1 MLELLLD
8 LARGPALCPSDEV
21 ADGDVR
27 RDFDEHM
34 DVVARQH
41 AIDDRHPQL
50 VANPLDDLAHP
61 EPHLA
66 MQHLETIF
74 LCSDDLIAKG
84 KRSLPTLSE
93 DLTLH
98 PRKNQTTLNT
108 GALLFSKEK

>member
-50 VANPLDDLAHP
+50 VANLLDDLAHP

-66 MQHLETIF
+66 MQHLEPIF
-74 LCSDDLIAKG
+74 RCPDDMIAM
-84 KRSLPTLSE
+84 RSEEHTSE
-93 DLTLH
+93 LQSLM
-98 PRKNQTTLNT
+98 RI
-108 GALLFSKEK
+108 